1 MNEFQEQ
8 ELEQSEEIAIKET
21 VDLDLLGKQLEERL
35 QEELQDFEDLK
46 EEHEKIGSPEALGE
60 TVMEVVW
67 EQIVNQIGVTA
78 GEEFIKENKGLN
90 LDLSKDAHYQT
101 TENFAKGKIATHNT
115 IVNYQKRYDDWQ
127 GKFEHEAN
135 GQIKTHQNRVKREE
149 ANIKSGARKPFD
161 GGRPSGNKANRTD
174 MDHTV
179 SAGEIIRNPGMNA
192 HLSLEQQTNFANS
205 EDNLLE
211 MDSSLNRSKSDLKL
225 EEWLNNPNSK
235 GQLPEEI
242 FEQLTPELKQK
253 FREKDRHAREKLE
266 QLMKEAEQRS
276 KDAGLQSRI
285 GETKRIGKQTL
296 KAVVMTLL
304 ASLVK
309 DILRHLV
316 SWFRSGQRSLES
328 FFKKMGEAIRTF
340 VHNLK
345 QHLTNAADVGLSTIA
360 TAIFGPIVGTIKKT
374 LIFLKQG
381 WLSVKQAIAF
391 FRDPK
396 NKSLPLSRKLLE
408 VSKIVVAGLTAGGAI
423 VMGGV
428 IEKGLAS
435 IPFFA
440 IEIPLL
446 GSLGSIIGIFMG
458 ALISGII
465 GALLLRFIDNLI
477 QKQLRRENEKS
488 QIERANVVLR
498 TQFQL
503 QEVTVAKVEQ
513 IKTETAGSIIQR
525 HNEAADYA
533 RQVYND
539 IDKTAQRRA
548 EQNQKDKQIQ
558 KESEEMLDDILRDLD
573 NL

>member
-1 MNEFQEQ
+1 MNKFQEQ

-35 QEELQDFEDLK
+35 QEELQELEDLK
-46 EEHEKIGSPEALGE
+46 EEHEKIGSPEAVGE

-161 GGRPSGNKANRTD
+161 EGRPSGNKANRTD

-360 TAIFGPIVGTIKKT
+360 TAIFGPIVGTIKKA

-428 IEKGLAS
+428 IEKGFAS

-446 GSLGSIIGIFMG
+446 GSLGSIIGVFVG

-513 IKTETAGSIIQR
+513 IKTETAGSIMQR

-539 IDKTAQRRA
+539 IDKTAQRRT
-548 EQNQKDKQIQ
+548 EQDQKDKQIQ

>member
-35 QEELQDFEDLK
+35 QEELQDLEDLK

-276 KDAGLQSRI
+276 KDAGRQSRI

-360 TAIFGPIVGTIKKT
+360 TAIFGPIVGTIKKA

-477 QKQLRRENEKS
+477 QKQLRQENEKS

-513 IKTETAGSIIQR
+513 IKTETAGSIMQR

-548 EQNQKDKQIQ
+548 EQNQKDKQTQ
-558 KESEEMLDDILRDLD
+558 KESKEMLDDILRDLD

>member
-276 KDAGLQSRI
+276 KDAGRQSRI

-360 TAIFGPIVGTIKKT
+360 TAIFGPIVGTIKNA

-428 IEKGLAS
+428 IEKGFAS

-446 GSLGSIIGIFMG
+446 GSLGSIIGIFVG

-477 QKQLRRENEKS
+477 QKQLRQENEKS

-513 IKTETAGSIIQR
+513 IKTETAGSIMQR

-539 IDKTAQRRA
+539 IDKTAQRRT
-548 EQNQKDKQIQ
+548 EQDQKDKQIQ

>member
-35 QEELQDFEDLK
+35 QEELQDLEDLK

-161 GGRPSGNKANRTD
+161 EGRPSGNKANRTD

-211 MDSSLNRSKSDLKL
+211 MDSSLNRSKGDLKL

-328 FFKKMGEAIRTF
+328 FFKKMGEAIQTF

-360 TAIFGPIVGTIKKT
+360 TAIFGPIVGTIKKA

-428 IEKGLAS
+428 IEKGFAS

-446 GSLGSIIGIFMG
+446 GSLGSIIGVFVG

-513 IKTETAGSIIQR
+513 IKTETAGSIMQR

-533 RQVYND
+533 LQVYND

-548 EQNQKDKQIQ
+548 EQDQKDKQMQ

>member
-1 MNEFQEQ
+1 MNKFQEQ

-35 QEELQDFEDLK
+35 QEELQDLEDLK

-161 GGRPSGNKANRTD
+161 EGRPSGNKANRTD

-360 TAIFGPIVGTIKKT
+360 TAIFGPIVGTIKKA

-381 WLSVKQAIAF
+381 WLSVKHAIAF

-428 IEKGLAS
+428 IEKGFAS

-446 GSLGSIIGIFMG
+446 GSLGSIIGIFVG

-477 QKQLRRENEKS
+477 QKQLRQENEKS

-513 IKTETAGSIIQR
+513 IKTETAGSIMQR

-539 IDKTAQRRA
+539 IDKTAQRRT
-548 EQNQKDKQIQ
+548 EQDQKDKQIQ